1 MKNPERFKTVQV
13 CYYFAPFIVT
23 FFVFSWFG

>member
-1 MKNPERFKTVQV
+1 MKKLQRFKSVQV